1 MIKNKPIIPILI
13 GFITIFLLVLAVK
26 GDRGNPIY
34 FQSELDGRLGGPFE
48 STGSNSRFVLTWAIV
63 EQRTIFFDIG
73 LARFAAPDLVKYHG
87 KYFSAFLPGV
97 SFLGVPFYWLGKLIG
112 LPQLI
117 TYSLTMVLALINA
130 ALVAKIA
137 RKFGVDTLTS
147 WLSGLIFL
155 NEVRRLIK
163 HVSSISGVSEVDNQL
178 EEHSSDDHIPG
189 LQGGYYKPGER
200 LDILQTNWAPSTR
213 VFAGFFGTSLLGLG
227 IRRGGL
233 LGALSVMTGTVLGT
247 RAITNKPAKTLFS
260 LLGRKAVHI
269 RRTIRISVP
278 IDQVFEFF
286 SDPINF
292 RSFMNGLKDVR
303 QIEKHR
309 YLFTSEG
316 VKNSPITWHAVVT
329 DLISNHLIIWKSVR
343 PAMINNWGMIR
354 LHLDGR
360 DQTIVQLQM
369 AHYPPRGLMAEFA
382 SRLFGV
388 STKSNLDQS
397 LDQIRKDLE
406 KGQKRFSLVA

>member
-1 MIKNKPIIPILI
+1 MRDEAMHVANK
-13 GFITIFLLVLAVK
+13 T
-26 GDRGNPIY
+26 
-34 FQSELDGRLGGPFE
+34 E
-48 STGSNSRFVLTWAIV
+48 
-63 EQRTIFFDIG
+63 
-73 LARFAAPDLVKYHG
+73 
-87 KYFSAFLPGV
+87 V
-97 SFLGVPFYWLGKLIG
+97 SFGK
-112 LPQLI
+112 
-117 TYSLTMVLALINA
+117 A
-130 ALVAKIA
+130 ARDVFNRSQGTVAKLHPF
-137 RKFGVDTLTS
+137 KEDVTS
-147 WLSGLIFL
+147 DEIITQRVRSKLGRYVSHPHSVHVSVKNGIVTLSGLIFL
-155 NEVRRLIK
+155 NEVRRLMK

>member
-1 MIKNKPIIPILI
+1 MNKLLSALT
-13 GFITIFLLVLAVK
+13 GFGLGSTLTYIF
-26 GDRGNPIY
+26 DSR
-34 FQSELDGRLGGPFE
+34 SGR
-48 STGSNSRFVLTWAIV
+48 
-63 EQRTIFFDIG
+63 
-73 LARFAAPDLVKYHG
+73 ARRARMRDEAMHVANKTE
-87 KYFSAFLPGV
+87 V
-97 SFLGVPFYWLGKLIG
+97 SFGK
-112 LPQLI
+112 
-117 TYSLTMVLALINA
+117 A
-130 ALVAKIA
+130 ARDVFNRSQGTVAKLHPF
-137 RKFGVDTLTS
+137 KEDVTS
-147 WLSGLIFL
+147 DEIITQRVRSKLGRYVSHPHSVQVSVKNGRVTLSGLIFL
-155 NEVRRLIK
+155 NEVRRLMK

>member
-1 MIKNKPIIPILI
+1 MNKLLSALT
-13 GFITIFLLVLAVK
+13 GFGLGSTLTYIF
-26 GDRGNPIY
+26 DSR
-34 FQSELDGRLGGPFE
+34 SGR
-48 STGSNSRFVLTWAIV
+48 
-63 EQRTIFFDIG
+63 
-73 LARFAAPDLVKYHG
+73 ARRARMRDEAMHVANKTE
-87 KYFSAFLPGV
+87 V
-97 SFLGVPFYWLGKLIG
+97 SFGK
-112 LPQLI
+112 
-117 TYSLTMVLALINA
+117 A
-130 ALVAKIA
+130 ARDVFNRSQGTVAKLHPF
-137 RKFGVDTLTS
+137 KEDVTS
-147 WLSGLIFL
+147 DEIITQRVRSKLGRYVSHPHSVQVSVKNGRVTLSGLIFL